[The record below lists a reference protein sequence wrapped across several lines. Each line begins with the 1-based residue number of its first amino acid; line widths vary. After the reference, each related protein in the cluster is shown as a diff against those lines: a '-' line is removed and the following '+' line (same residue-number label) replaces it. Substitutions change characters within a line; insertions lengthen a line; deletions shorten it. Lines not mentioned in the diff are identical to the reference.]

1 MKEAR
6 QVSYNKVADMP
17 QVPAAFNPITWN
29 KTGTWRYL
37 KPRYQDKLAP
47 CRESC
52 PAGEDIEGYVELIK
66 EEKYIEAYRLIR
78 EENPFPS
85 VCGRVCYHPC
95 EDNCN
100 RKDFDR
106 SVSINYL
113 ERFVAD
119 FALQAGSK
127 ALLRVEKV
135 PNNKKKRNGKVAII
149 GSGPAGLT
157 CAFYLAKM
165 GYRVTIYE
173 ALSELGGIL
182 AIGIPSYRLPKEILK
197 WEIDQILAMGI
208 EVKANVR
215 VGKDVELEAIHK
227 DYDSVFLSTGVH
239 KCKEIG
245 VPGEELKSVY
255 KGLEFLKM
263 INSGEKKDLGE
274 TVTVIGGGNTAIDVA
289 RSSLRLGKRVRILY
303 RRTKAEMPAND
314 EEISEAERE
323 GALLDILSAPVKII
337 GDNGRVIGIE
347 CARMK
352 LGEPDSSGRRSPIP
366 VKGSNF
372 IIEADSVITAI
383 REEADLSYLTREVGV
398 TDGII
403 STDQNSATSIKGVF
417 AGGDIIDQPHT
428 VVHAIASGK
437 RGAIAIDCYIRGGKI
452 SQKLDKIKL
461 GRRGSVSM
469 QGYLFGVQDE
479 EKFNTVA
486 NFEEINLDYFETSER
501 GRMPSL
507 PVKERLKGFKEV
519 QLGLSP
525 EIASYNA
532 ERCFNCGTCTYCDN
546 CYMFCPDISVLR
558 KQGEKGYAF
567 DYDHCKGC
575 GICAEECPRCAI
587 IMEEE
592 DR

>member
-1 MKEAR
+1 M
-6 QVSYNKVADMP
+6 
-17 QVPAAFNPITWN
+17 
-29 KTGTWRYL
+29 
-37 KPRYQDKLAP
+37 
-47 CRESC
+47 
-52 PAGEDIEGYVELIK
+52 
-66 EEKYIEAYRLIR
+66 LIR

-95 EDNCN
+95 EDNCS
-100 RKDFDR
+100 RKNFDR

-119 FALQAGSK
+119 FALQSGSK
-127 ALLRVEKV
+127 ALLKVEKV
-135 PNNKKKRNGKVAII
+135 SDNKKKRNGKVAII

-165 GYRVTIYE
+165 GYRITIYE
-173 ALSELGGIL
+173 ALSEPGGIL
-182 AIGIPSYRLPKEILK
+182 AVGIPSYRLPKDTLK
-197 WEIDQILAMGI
+197 WEIDQILEMGI

-215 VGKDVELEAIHK
+215 VGKEIELEAIRR

-255 KGLEFLKM
+255 RGLDFLKM
-263 INSGEKKDLGE
+263 INSGEKSDLGE
-274 TVTVIGGGNTAIDVA
+274 TVAVIGGGNTAIDVA

-323 GALLDILSAPVKII
+323 GALLDILSAPVKFI
-337 GDNGRVIGIE
+337 GDNARVIGIE
-347 CARMK
+347 CMK
-352 LGEPDSSGRRSPIP
+352 MRLGEPDSSGRRSPIP
-366 VKGSNF
+366 IKGSNF

-383 REEADLSYLTREVGV
+383 REEADLSYLGREIEVA
-398 TDGII
+398 DGTV
-403 STDQNSATSIKGVF
+403 STDQNGATSVKGIF

-437 RGAIAIDCYIRGGKI
+437 HGAIAIDCYLRGEK
-452 SQKLDKIKL
+452 SFQKADKIKL
-461 GRRGSVSM
+461 GRRGAVSI
-469 QGYLFGVQDE
+469 QGYLFGVKDE
-479 EKFNTVA
+479 EKFNSVVRY
-486 NFEEINLDYFETSER
+486 EEINLDYFEISER
-501 GRMPSL
+501 GKMPCL
-507 PVKERLKGFKEV
+507 PVKARLKGFKEV

-525 EIASYNA
+525 AIASYNA
-532 ERCFNCGTCTYCDN
+532 DRCFNCGTCTYCDN
-546 CYMFCPDISVLR
+546 CYVFCPDISVVR
-558 KQGEKGYAF
+558 KQGEKGYIF